1 VKAKIIIK
9 GGRVQDVGYRLFLLS
24 RAHNLKGFEAS
35 NVGADLIVLVEG
47 DDATVNRFI
56 QIVKSEKPP
65 LAEVSE
71 VIVEGYDGEVM
82 DVREYREQLSLE
94 QLVKIATVGVEMR
107 DDIKE
112 MKSDI
117 KEMKADI
124 KEMKGDIK
132 EMKGDI
138 KEMKAD
144 IKTMLKKQDE
154 TLAEIRA
161 TRNELREEI
170 RATRNELRD
179 EIRATRSELK
189 EEIRAT
195 RDEIKALREDL
206 KQYMDRRFEKL
217 EKEIALIKQKIGLT

>member
-1 VKAKIIIK
+1 MKAKITIRGK
-9 GGRVQDVGYRLFLLS
+9 RVQDIGYRLFLLS
-24 RAHNLKGFEAS
+24 RAHTLKGFEAA
-35 NVGADLIVLVEG
+35 NVGEDLIVLIEG
-47 DDATVNRFI
+47 NENTVNKFI
-56 QIVKSEKPP
+56 QTVKSEKPP
-65 LAEVSE
+65 SADVSE

-82 DVREYREQLSLE
+82 DVKEYREQLSLE

-112 MKSDI
+112 MKV
-117 KEMKADI
+117 
-124 KEMKGDIK
+124 
-132 EMKGDI
+132 
-138 KEMKAD
+138 D

-161 TRNELREEI
+161 TRS
-170 RATRNELRD
+170 ELRD

-195 RDEIKALREDL
+195 RDEIRALREDL

-217 EKEIALIKQKIGLT
+217 EKDIALIKQKIGLT

>member
-1 VKAKIIIK
+1 VKAKITVK
-9 GGRVQDVGYRLFLLS
+9 GRRVQDVGYRLFLVS
-24 RAHNLKGFEAS
+24 RAHTLKGFEAA
-35 NVGADLIVLVEG
+35 NVGEDLIVLIEG
-47 DDATVNRFI
+47 DENIVNRFV
-56 QIVKSEKPP
+56 QIVKTEKPP

-71 VIVEGYDGEVM
+71 VVVEGYDGEVM
-82 DVREYREQLSLE
+82 DVKEYREQLSLE

-112 MKSDI
+112 MKTDI
-117 KEMKADI
+117 KEIKGDM
-124 KEMKGDIK
+124 KEMKG
-132 EMKGDI
+132 
-138 KEMKAD
+138 D

-170 RATRNELRD
+170 RATRSELR
-179 EIRATRSELK
+179 

-195 RDEIKALREDL
+195 REEIRALREDL

-217 EKEIALIKQKIGLT
+217 EKDIALIKQKIGLT

>member
-1 VKAKIIIK
+1 MKAKITIRGK
-9 GGRVQDVGYRLFLLS
+9 RVQDVGYRLFLLS
-24 RAHNLKGFEAS
+24 KAHSLKGFEAS
-35 NVGADLIVLVEG
+35 NVGEDLIVLVEG
-47 DDATVNRFI
+47 DENIVDRFV
-56 QIVKSEKPP
+56 QIVKTEKPP

-71 VIVEGYDGEVM
+71 VVVEGYSGEVM
-82 DVREYREQLSLE
+82 DVKEYREQLSLE
-94 QLVKIATVGVEMR
+94 QLAKIATVGVEMR

-112 MKSDI
+112 MK
-117 KEMKADI
+117 
-124 KEMKGDIK
+124 G
-132 EMKGDI
+132 
-138 KEMKAD
+138 D

-170 RATRNELRD
+170 RAARNELRD

-195 RDEIKALREDL
+195 RDEIRALREDL

-217 EKEIALIKQKIGLT
+217 EKDIALIKQKIGLT

>member
-1 VKAKIIIK
+1 MKVKITIK
-9 GGRVQDVGYRLFLLS
+9 GRRVQDVGYRLFLLS
-24 RAHNLKGFEAS
+24 KAHSLKGFEAA
-35 NVGADLIVLVEG
+35 NIGEDLIILIEG
-47 DDATVNRFI
+47 DEPTVNRFI

-112 MKSDI
+112 MKGD
-117 KEMKADI
+117 M
-124 KEMKGDIK
+124 KEMKG
-132 EMKGDI
+132 
-138 KEMKAD
+138 D

-161 TRNELREEI
+161 TRNEIIATRSELREEI
-170 RATRNELRD
+170 RATRG
-179 EIRATRSELK
+179 
-189 EEIRAT
+189 
-195 RDEIKALREDL
+195 EIKALREDL

-217 EKEIALIKQKIGLT
+217 EKDIALIKQKIGLT